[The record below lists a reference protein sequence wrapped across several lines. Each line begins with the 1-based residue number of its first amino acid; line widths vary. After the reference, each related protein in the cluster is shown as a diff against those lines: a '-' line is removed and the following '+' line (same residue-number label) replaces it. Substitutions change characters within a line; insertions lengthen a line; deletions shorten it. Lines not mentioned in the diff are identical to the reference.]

1 VAAGALVP
9 EGMEVPPGSVV
20 MGVPCKVRRQ
30 VTPEE
35 QKRFA
40 ENAKHYVIYRKIY
53 REEPS

>member
-1 VAAGALVP
+1 
-9 EGMEVPPGSVV
+9 